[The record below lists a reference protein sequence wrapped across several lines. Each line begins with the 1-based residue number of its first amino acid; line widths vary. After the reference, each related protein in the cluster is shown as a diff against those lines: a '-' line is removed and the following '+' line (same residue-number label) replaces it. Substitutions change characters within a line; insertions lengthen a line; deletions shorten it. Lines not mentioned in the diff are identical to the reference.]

1 MEWKLPV
8 NEIQSI
14 RWADPKP
21 SRENSNPVQELL
33 TQNPEIT
40 GLPEVQ
46 VAGIKFRTKQGL
58 FCGLT

>member
-40 GLPEVQ
+40 GLPEVATETEEQ
-46 VAGIKFRTKQGL
+46 FQG
-58 FCGLT
+58 